1 MWRRK
6 GGKASLDFFSLSRP
20 SFDFFMTGLPL
31 SFFTLPLGA
40 KVQKKAEIESLFAA
54 FSTPTLYCLLIL
66 IIDDGI
72 SLS

>member
-1 MWRRK
+1 M
-6 GGKASLDFFSLSRP
+6 
-20 SFDFFMTGLPL
+20 
-31 SFFTLPLGA
+31 
-40 KVQKKAEIESLFAA
+40 QKKAEIIESLCAA